1 MNAFAANLT
10 VDSNLSLVDMA
21 RKLRPAASGD
31 VSSYTLP
38 TENDMVG
45 DKAVLQLTDDAPT
58 VLAYFAGTGPAPQLP
73 TE

>member
-1 MNAFAANLT
+1 
-10 VDSNLSLVDMA
+10 
-21 RKLRPAASGD
+21 
-31 VSSYTLP
+31 LP

-45 DKAVLQLTDDAPT
+45 DKAVLQLTEDAPT